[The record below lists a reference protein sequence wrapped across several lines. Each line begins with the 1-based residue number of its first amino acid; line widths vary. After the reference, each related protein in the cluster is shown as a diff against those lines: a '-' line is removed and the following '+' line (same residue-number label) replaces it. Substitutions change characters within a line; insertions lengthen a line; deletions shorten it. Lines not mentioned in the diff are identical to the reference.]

1 MLFRSMANANGVD
14 LSALT
19 AEQLDQ
25 LKQQLLHAGDVP
37 LGRKKKARR
46 KDTTKYLSE
55 EQIDRFFR
63 VIPNPRDVAMFR
75 VIYHRGLR
83 ASEVGL
89 LQLADWNRERDRL
102 RFSRLKGSHGGEYHL
117 TSKEVRALRAWLKVR
132 GVEPGP
138 LFPSRKGKGI
148 SQQMLDVLMKR
159 YGKLAGLPAEL
170 CHTHTLK
177 HSCATH
183 LLNLELSIEDVQD
196 HLGHANIQSTLHYA
210 KYSAK
215 RRALKDQ
222 RLRDW

>member
-1 MLFRSMANANGVD
+1 MMANANGVD

-89 LQLADWNRERDRL
+89 LRDPSFEPGAVDRRCAGPSRSREHPIDAAL
-102 RFSRLKGSHGGEYHL
+102 REVFGQAPCAQGPAAAGLVSGRGDGDVVRMGPGGLVGRRQHL
-117 TSKEVRALRAWLKVR
+117 T
-132 GVEPGP
+132 
-138 LFPSRKGKGI
+138 
-148 SQQMLDVLMKR
+148 
-159 YGKLAGLPAEL
+159 AEL
-170 CHTHTLK
+170 VITARC
-177 HSCATH
+177 
-183 LLNLELSIEDVQD
+183 
-196 HLGHANIQSTLHYA
+196 
-210 KYSAK
+210 SA
-215 RRALKDQ
+215 RNDAVSP
-222 RLRDW
+222 